1 MRLRT
6 GLMLLS
12 PEIVLF
18 HTIFKRQVQPPC
30 DNIETCDTECPGGIT
45 LKLRTLSIAL
55 LLSVAGVHASIA
67 APAPA
72 PNSVQNPGSN
82 FLPGL
87 PGYGSA
93 QGSIIVVYGA
103 NLGPSSLVQA
113 TTLPLQTSLSNTSI
127 TVTVGATTVNLLMVY
142 TVASQLAAVLPS
154 NTPVGNG
161 TLTVTFNGQ
170 NGSTPIVVVASAV
183 GILTANETGTGP
195 AVATHVNN
203 QLITSTNAAN
213 EGEEIQIYATG
224 IDGLP
229 GGASDASAPGAV
241 TFSTTN
247 VVVYVGGVQLNANAL
262 KYWGRNP
269 SDPGLD
275 QINIILPAN
284 VTGCQVSLVIQ
295 TGTGGNIY
303 VSNTVTLAIA
313 ASGST
318 CSDPNGINVSQLT
331 PAFNANGTASLG
343 SLNLMQSSY
352 TISGQSFTSA
362 NASASFLKYTQLE
375 FSQSTTGFLP
385 SIGSCIIVI
394 QNSLITGT
402 PNPPTGLDAGAQIGV
417 MPPTGSAFNMAVNAA
432 LGKGYYGT
440 TFGTLTQITPGA
452 YHFTG
457 PGGADVGAFLASL
470 TVPPNL
476 TWTNQAAVTTSP
488 IVRANGV
495 TINWTGGD
503 PSSYAYI
510 IGISYNNNPNN
521 ASATLGAEFICIAP
535 ISAGTFFVPPAVTL
549 SLPGSGGAAAS
560 PFGIIALG
568 TFSTP
573 QKFTATGLDYAYA
586 SSTSFS
592 GGSVVWQ

>member
-1 MRLRT
+1 M
-6 GLMLLS
+6 
-12 PEIVLF
+12 
-18 HTIFKRQVQPPC
+18 
-30 DNIETCDTECPGGIT
+30 
-45 LKLRTLSIAL
+45 IA
-55 LLSVAGVHASIA
+55 SA
-67 APAPA
+67 ATPAPA

-93 QGSIIVVYGA
+93 QGSIIVVYGS
-103 NLGPSSLVQA
+103 NMGPGALVQA
-113 TTLPLQTSLSNTSI
+113 PSLPLQTTLAGTSI
-127 TVTVGATTVNLLMVY
+127 TVTVGATVVNLLMVY

-161 TLTVTFNGQ
+161 TLTVSFGGQ
-170 NGSTPIVVVASAV
+170 QGSTPIVVVASAV

-203 QLITSTNAAN
+203 TLITSTNAAN
-213 EGEEIQIYATG
+213 ESEEIQIYATG

-229 GGASDASAPGAV
+229 GGASDASAPGAQQ
-241 TFSTTN
+241 FSTAN
-247 VVVYVGGVQLNANAL
+247 VVIYVGGVQLAANAL

-284 VTGCQVSLVIQ
+284 VTGCEVSLVFQ
-295 TGTGGNIY
+295 TGTGATLY

-318 CSDPNGINVSQLT
+318 CTDPNGINVSSLT
-331 PAFNANGTASLG
+331 PAFTANGTARIG
-343 SLNLMQSSY
+343 SINMQQSSLS
-352 TISGQSFTSA
+352 IAGQGAFASA
-362 NASASFLKYTQLE
+362 TGSASFLKYTQLE
-375 FSQSTTGFLP
+375 FTQSGNGSGFLP
-385 SIGSCIIVI
+385 SIGSCVIVI
-394 QNSLITGT
+394 QNSLITAT
-402 PNPPTGLDAGAQIGV
+402 PNPPTGLDAGTQIGV
-417 MPPTGSAFNMAVNAA
+417 TPPTGSPFNLTPSAFQ
-432 LGKGYYGT
+432 GKGYYGT
-440 TFGTLTQITPGA
+440 TSGQITQVAPGG
-452 YHFTG
+452 YQFTG

-470 TVPPNL
+470 TVPVNL
-476 TWTNQAAVTTSP
+476 TWSNQAAVTGSP

-535 ISAGTFFVPPAVTL
+535 ISAGTFFVPPVVTL
-549 SLPGSGGAAAS
+549 SLPASGGAAAS
-560 PFGIIALG
+560 PFGLIALG
-568 TFSTP
+568 TTSTP
-573 QKFTATGLDYAYA
+573 KAFVATGLDLAYA
-586 SSTSFS
+586 TSTSFV